1 MEGSATMKE
10 YSMSNKPMIR
20 KAVVFSVNKNKAMIN
35 YLGNLRDVTESI
47 DMKHLLLCNK
57 KNWNKI
63 KQIR

>member
-1 MEGSATMKE
+1 MKE